1 MKRDSSYPADAAT
14 IYTMLSETRKKMRA
28 HSISPQN
35 AKMPKANTSPPSL
48 NLIYLPHQSEHLVPL
63 MTQMEPHL
71 SPHQVQLAF
80 SRA

>member
-1 MKRDSSYPADAAT
+1 
-14 IYTMLSETRKKMRA
+14 MRT
-28 HSISPQN
+28 HSIFPQQV
-35 AKMPKANTSPPSL
+35 KMPKADTSPPSL
-48 NLIYLPHQSEHLVPL
+48 NLTYLPHQSEHLVPL